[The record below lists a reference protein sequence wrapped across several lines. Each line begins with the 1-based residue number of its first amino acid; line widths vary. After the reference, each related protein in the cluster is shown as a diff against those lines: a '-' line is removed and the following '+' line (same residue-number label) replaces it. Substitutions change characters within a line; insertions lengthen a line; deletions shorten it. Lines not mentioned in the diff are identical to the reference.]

1 MKRHSAQEKSMSV
14 FKKKPSEGKQ
24 FENPPAGSHAARL
37 VAMIDLGTH
46 TETYPGGKPTKS
58 RKVFLVWW
66 LADEK
71 KEDGTPHYIG
81 RRYTLSLNEK
91 SNLGQMV
98 GQWRGKALD
107 KDEEFDLTKLV
118 GQPCLLNIT
127 HEESTKGNTYA
138 AVGTVSPLPKGMKD
152 KIGKSPVTPFAWSM
166 EDGTLPPAHDWI
178 PYVHGTP
185 LATVLGEAE
194 EVDGQPVV
202 AGAATGEG
210 PDDDN
215 PDTIAF

>member
-1 MKRHSAQEKSMSV
+1 MSV
-14 FKKKPSEGKQ
+14 FAMKPSKGGN
-24 FENPPAGSHAARL
+24 FENPPAGSHASRL
-37 VAMIDLGTH
+37 VALIDLGTH
-46 TETYPGGKPTKS
+46 SEQYPGGKPTKS

-127 HEESTKGNTYA
+127 HEESAKGNTYA

-152 KIGKSPVTPFAWSM
+152 KVGKPSVTPFFWSFD
-166 EDGTLPPAHDWI
+166 DGKPRPAEEWI
-178 PYVHGTP
+178 PYVHGTA
-185 LATVLGEAE
+185 LETVLNEAE
-194 EVDGQPVV
+194 EAKSQPV
-202 AGAATGEG
+202 GAAAASESN
-210 PDDDN
+210 DDE
-215 PDTIAF
+215 IEF